1 MAASRDLGLGPKLGA
16 QGRGS
21 GPGPRGHAGAPDSL
35 FFSFFFACQLE
46 ASRVANLCHHNP
58 LIKTTRPKPSAS
70 RTCCMYSESDRIIQ
84 NIVTYIYIHV
94 SHTNPGGQR
103 TVHSDVHPA
112 SHVQSIW
119 SYSTSGIEDL
129 WRPDDLSV
137 SLPAVAVVGGN
148 GGGGLVGI
156 GGSVVETAVWTA
168 MSLVAVSR
176 RRRSGGG
183 ARPTGRPTRGGGRS
197 GIFISVW
204 ISWSPDVKEVI
215 CRHLSSKLFIRVWIF
230 LSADVDKR
238 FGAGINRI

>member
-1 MAASRDLGLGPKLGA
+1 MRE
-16 QGRGS
+16 
-21 GPGPRGHAGAPDSL
+21 PRTP
-35 FFSFFFACQLE
+35 FFSPFFFACQLE

-70 RTCCMYSESDRIIQ
+70 RTCCMYSESERIIQ

-137 SLPAVAVVGGN
+137 SLPA
-148 GGGGLVGI
+148 GI
-156 GGSVVETAVWTA
+156 GGSVVETTVWTA
-168 MSLVAVSR
+168 MSLKVAVSR